1 MSQKTELPEGLG
13 SGASQV
19 YPNCTRRRGWS
30 GGGRGRGE
38 GASQVY
44 PNCIRRR
51 GWRGGGRGRGER
63 RRLLLATF
71 HVIYLVKSP
80 DLGDRLL
87 ISVGSVCTP
96 TAMKVIL
103 TARQT

>member
-1 MSQKTELPEGLG
+1 MVEDGVG
-13 SGASQV
+13 
-19 YPNCTRRRGWS
+19 
-30 GGGRGRGE
+30 GE

-44 PNCIRRR
+44 PIYTRRR
-51 GWRGGGRGRGER
+51 EWRGGGRGRGER

-80 DLGDRLL
+80 DLGDWLF

-96 TAMKVIL
+96 TAMKLIL

>member
-1 MSQKTELPEGLG
+1 MSQKTELTEGWG
-13 SGASQV
+13 RAASQV
-19 YPNCTRRRGWS
+19 YPNCTRRGGWS

-44 PNCIRRR
+44 PNCTRSR
-51 GWRGGGRGRGER
+51 GRRGGGRGRGEG

-71 HVIYLVKSP
+71 QVIYPVKSP
-80 DLGDRLL
+80 DLGDWPF

-96 TAMKVIL
+96 TAMKLIL

>member
-1 MSQKTELPEGLG
+1 MSQKTELTEGWG
-13 SGASQV
+13 RAASQV

-44 PNCIRRR
+44 PNCTRRR
-51 GWRGGGRGRGER
+51 EWRGGGRGRGEG
-63 RRLLLATF
+63 RRLLLATL
-71 HVIYLVKSP
+71 HVIYLVKSSE
-80 DLGDRLL
+80 LGDWLF
-87 ISVGSVCTP
+87 ISVGSVYTP
-96 TAMKVIL
+96 TAMKLVL